1 MFQYD
6 DLIRDALIH
15 PKELWHLLDS
25 FWRNRTTPET
35 SGLVLYETYAQLI
48 AELNTHS
55 RAQHFIQAQ
64 TVPLQQSYWKVP
76 FWPLVIF
83 QSQLQDSSFRFY
95 GEEKLGGGF
104 YVYDDPPELVY
115 GQAGDPQFLFPAPC
129 PIADIPQFTDSI
141 TDSQVVI
148 DPSQFT
154 FDRQKQEIAFGVD
167 LFTIL
172 DPKTDQVSGEQ
183 YVVLWMR
190 NADFEL
196 TVPYDWTGWVVK
208 YFQQPTD
215 ENYGQALKY
224 IWELVLLGPSLE
236 RLQQGLM
243 AASSVLFA
251 REPGTVVGLDIGPT
265 QVSIITDG
273 LAYTTVGDVVPAP
286 AVAIGDQVQEGEPL
300 TTGYEFL
307 EYEQV
312 LSSTSA
318 EIPGLVFSAPLSTGA
333 VAQIS
338 VQNTDTVWSY
348 DAGRPSPWRFPIGGA
363 PADIEQFW
371 VDVDAYATANAV
383 DLAVVY
389 GLSLPGPN
397 AVNPLKRWVQDLL
410 QNSLYVISTELENLP
425 AAPGGFFDRARQL
438 LPLDTLI
445 ILLQLLPDIDD
456 SYDLGTETS
465 DTVGY
470 GYHADIPTEVISES
484 GTDLTFFDYAP
495 LVVVT

>member
-6 DLIRDALIH
+6 DLIRDALIF
-15 PKELWHLLDS
+15 PKELWWLLDS
-25 FWRNRTTPET
+25 FWRTRTTSGT
-35 SGLVLYETYAQLI
+35 QGLVLYQTYAQLI

-55 RAQHFIQAQ
+55 RAQHFIRAQA
-64 TVPLQQSYWKVP
+64 VPEQESYWRVP
-76 FWPLVIF
+76 FWPLVVY
-83 QSQLQDSSFRFY
+83 QSQLQNQSFKLY
-95 GEEKLGGGF
+95 GGEKPGGGL
-104 YVYDDPPELVY
+104 YIYDDPPELLY
-115 GQAGDPQFLFPAPC
+115 GEAGDPRYLFPAPC
-129 PIADIPQFTDSI
+129 PIADIPQFVDSI
-141 TDSQVVI
+141 TESRTLI

-154 FDRQKQEIAFGVD
+154 FDRQSQEIAFSVD
-167 LFTIL
+167 LFSIL
-172 DPKTDQVSGEQ
+172 SPKIDQTSGEQ

-190 NADFEL
+190 NAEFEL
-196 TVPYDWTGWVVK
+196 AVPYDWTGWVVK
-208 YFQQPTD
+208 YFQRPAD
-215 ENYGQALKY
+215 ANYGDALKY

-251 REPGTVVGLDIGPT
+251 REPATITGLSVGPT
-265 QVSIITDG
+265 QLSIVTDG
-273 LAYTTVGDVVPAP
+273 AAYTTVGAVVPAP
-286 AVAIGDQVQEGEPL
+286 AVSIGDQVEEGEPL

-312 LSSTSA
+312 QTATAA
-318 EIPGLVFSAPLSTGA
+318 EIPGLVFDVPLSTGS
-333 VAQIS
+333 VAKIS

-348 DAGRPSPWRFPIGGA
+348 DAGRPSPWRFPIGGD
-363 PADIEQFW
+363 PADVEQFW
-371 VDVDAYATANAV
+371 VDAQAYATANGL
-383 DLAVVY
+383 DLATIY

-397 AVNPLKRWVQDLL
+397 PVNPLQRWVRDLL

-456 SYDLGTETS
+456 SYDLGTEAS
-465 DTVGY
+465 DDVGY
-470 GYHADIPTEVISES
+470 GYHTDIPTEVISES
-484 GTDLTFFDYAP
+484 GTDLIFFDYAP